1 MASKSHAFRK
11 GINMKFLKVITIC
24 LSLSFVPVA
33 FADKVA
39 VLGYEEALLKTNA
52 AGAFRDTLKK
62 ELQGEEKRVLELQK
76 QAKSLR
82 DNIQK
87 NGATMAQDA
96 LRQSQLQLQKA
107 FEEYQRSGQALQQK
121 SKERQQEFI
130 NDMRPKLDAV
140 VKNIIDENGYDVV
153 IAKKATV
160 YVAKGFDITAD
171 VIKLLNK

>member
-1 MASKSHAFRK
+1 
-11 GINMKFLKVITIC
+11 MKFLKVITIC

-52 AGAFRDTLKK
+52 ASTFRDTLKK
-62 ELQGEEKRVLELQK
+62 ELQGEEKRVLELEK

-82 DNIQK
+82 EKIQK
-87 NGATMAQDA
+87 NGATMDQDT
-96 LRQSQLQLQKA
+96 LRQSQLQFQKA

-121 SKERQQEFI
+121 GKERQQEFL
-130 NDMRPKLDAV
+130 NEMRPKLDAI
-140 VKNIIDENGYDVV
+140 VKNIIDENSYDVV
-153 IAKKATV
+153 ISKKATV
-160 YVAKGFDITAD
+160 YVAKGFDITPE